1 MSTFVHIVSNAHSNF
16 PWPRSGDKAHAD
28 YINEILTKL
37 QQKGAKITS
46 VTASIDVNHSSPFTQ
61 ILYVI
66 AYDAPAAIAI

>member
-1 MSTFVHIVSNAHSNF
+1 MSTFVYLVDNVSRPLPQKNDTD
-16 PWPRSGDKAHAD
+16 W
-28 YINEILTKL
+28 INEILTKL
-37 QQKGAKITS
+37 QHGGAKITS